1 MPERSAGER
10 APDVSGSN
18 GRHTTGTTS
27 LRFRVA
33 DMDCASCLGRIEGRL
48 RKVDGVT
55 GVEGSPVARTL
66 TVEVDPGR
74 VGPDRIRDEVGR
86 LGYLAR
92 PTDGSDEES
101 FRRVTWTGREAR
113 IAFVSMSL
121 FTVALMLRVLGVEP
135 TLFELPF
142 RTVLLPDFI
151 FVGAAVVGGWNFFPR
166 GVKAARALSLDMNFL
181 MTVAILGAV
190 GIGEYMEGAAI
201 AFLFA
206 FADLLERY
214 SVDRARA
221 SVRALMDLAPDAARV
236 IRGGQEVRVAAE
248 DLVTGDLVVLRPGD
262 RIPADGVVEEG
273 TSAVNQAPITG
284 ESMPVTRGPGD
295 ELFAGTI
302 NQDGFLRMRV
312 ARPASESALS
322 RIIRLVEQAESSKTR
337 SERFVERFARYY
349 TPTVTVA
356 AVTLMVVPPL
366 LFGAPFATWFVR
378 GLTLLVIACPC
389 ALVISTPVAVVSGIT
404 AAARNGVLIKG
415 GAYLEA
421 MGKIKVV
428 ALDKTGTVTAGHPKV
443 DGIHRVDGVSEEEA
457 LARAAAVEA
466 RSEHPIA
473 RAIVEAAGVPREPA
487 DAATPPWV
495 VSDFEA
501 VPGRGARARLDG
513 VEYVVG
519 SPEFLAQE
527 GLEEGV
533 EPDLR
538 HLDIP
543 QELQDGAGSFVGVAR
558 EGRVLAWISVSDPPR
573 SSAAEAVRALRSA
586 GVERVVLLTG
596 DRPATGRDVA
606 RHIGVDEVRAG
617 LLPEDKVKVVKELE
631 DRYGPVAMVGDGV
644 NDAPALAAASV
655 GIAMGAA
662 GSDTALETAD
672 IALMGDDLSRLEYLY
687 TLSNRGGGVIRQNI
701 AAAIGV
707 KALLALG
714 VPLGMVSLIAAVVVG
729 DLGVSLAV
737 TLNAL
742 RLAHL
747 KPDATPPRARPS
759 SASQPALSGHL

>member
-1 MPERSAGER
+1 MSAN
-10 APDVSGSN
+10 N
-18 GRHTTGTTS
+18 GREQEAAGTTS

-55 GVEGSPVARTL
+55 DVTGSPVARTL

-74 VGPDRIRDEVGR
+74 VGPGRIRDEVGR

-92 PTDGSDEES
+92 PTDETDEDR
-101 FRRVTWTGREAR
+101 FRQVTWTGREAR
-113 IAFVSMSL
+113 IAFVSMGL
-121 FTVALMLRVLGVEP
+121 FIVALLLRVLGVQP
-135 TLFELPF
+135 ALFDLPF
-142 RTVLLPDFI
+142 RTILLPDLV
-151 FVGAAVVGGWNFFPR
+151 FVAAAAVGGWNFFPR

-236 IRGGQEVRVAAE
+236 IRDGQEIRVAAG
-248 DLVTGDLVVLRPGD
+248 DLVIGDLVVLRPGD

-284 ESMPVTRGPGD
+284 ESMPVTRTPGD

-302 NQDGFLRMRV
+302 SQDGFLRMRV
-312 ARPASESALS
+312 ERPAAESALS
-322 RIIRLVEQAESSKTR
+322 RIIRLVEQAESRKTR

-349 TPTVTVA
+349 TPTVTAA
-356 AVTLMVVPPL
+356 AVALMVIPPL

-415 GAYLEA
+415 GTFLEA
-421 MGKIKVV
+421 MGKVKVV

-443 DGIHRVDGVSEEEA
+443 DGIHLVDGMSEEEV

-473 RAIVEAAGVPREPA
+473 RAIVEAA
-487 DAATPPWV
+487 DAATPPWT

-501 VPGRGARARLDG
+501 VPGRGARARLDD

-519 SPEFLAQE
+519 SPEFLAR
-527 GLEEGV
+527 EGV
-533 EPDLR
+533 AEGMEPDLR
-538 HLDIP
+538 HLTIP
-543 QELQDGAGSFVGVAR
+543 EKLQHGAGSFVGVAR

-573 SSAAEAVRALRSA
+573 SGAAEAVQALRDA

-606 RHIGVDEVRAG
+606 RRIGVDEVRAG
-617 LLPEDKVKVVKELE
+617 LLPEDKVKAVEELE
-631 DRYGPVAMVGDGV
+631 ARYGAVAMVGDGV

-672 IALMGDDLSRLEYLY
+672 IALMGDDLSRLAYLY

-707 KALLALG
+707 KALLAMG

-747 KPDATPPRARPS
+747 KPEVPPHQVRRS
-759 SASQPALSGHL
+759 SHTRPALSGHV